1 MVYSFGRFPSRRNE
15 VSHSLGYAFSS
26 FFPFIFCITL
36 DYLQTLTSVYSSSI
50 YFHMRTHSHSIIFED
65 TKYLMWQN
73 TIYAATE
80 RERNIHIWY
89 SYKQQWQPF
98 LFAIYFNFKICSE
111 KWRKLFSLSFGSFE
125 CVYLLYAIERA
136 RDNLYL
142 LSTRFHYYHFV
153 PFPAAF
159 SPYECIILRNTLSHT
174 HIWMKYSRTQYVLN
188 ARIFN
193 EIRCR
198 RILFL
203 VCRHEEQRRGRKK
216 NNINLNGYIFSL
228 TSTHER
234 WMWRS

>member
-1 MVYSFGRFPSRRNE
+1 M
-15 VSHSLGYAFSS
+15 
-26 FFPFIFCITL
+26 
-36 DYLQTLTSVYSSSI
+36 
-50 YFHMRTHSHSIIFED
+50 
-65 TKYLMWQN
+65 
-73 TIYAATE
+73 
-80 RERNIHIWY
+80 
-89 SYKQQWQPF
+89 
-98 LFAIYFNFKICSE
+98 CSE

-216 NNINLNGYIFSL
+216 KQYKFKWLHFLSYFHTWTVVNKTRNESNYYYIHFSL
-228 TSTHER
+228 PPPPTNKR
-234 WMWRS
+234 QCKCF